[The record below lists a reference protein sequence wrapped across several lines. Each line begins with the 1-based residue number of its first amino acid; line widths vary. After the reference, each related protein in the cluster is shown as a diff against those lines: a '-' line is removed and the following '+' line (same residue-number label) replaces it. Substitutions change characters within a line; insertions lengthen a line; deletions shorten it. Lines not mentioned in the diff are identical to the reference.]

1 MRTVRQGRLSM
12 EEGEVTTPQMPF
24 KQPAKNSGFFSPRD
38 HQEWLGRLFLIYPDR
53 VVTKTFNAE
62 EGPVDMVEADVAIID
77 LIDPQTGQPTVL
89 QGTTIGGKALVPQ
102 LKTQLGAMVL
112 GRLAQGQAQGS
123 KSGAYFLTDF
133 TDQDGAAAQQYIQTH
148 PRQQF
153 AQPQAQTPAANVAQ
167 GQQYVQQQYGQAP
180 APAPYG
186 APQGAPNGQPQYA
199 SQQLPYDPWQGT
211 QAAPQGQP
219 QAAPAGPPQGQWGA
233 PPQGQ
238 PQQWAPPA
246 ANGQA
251 PAAAPAAAPQPSATG
266 EPQNPQ
272 LVQFLQSKGVPVTP
286 DMSNAQ
292 MQMIAATYGQ
302 PQ

>member
-1 MRTVRQGRLSM
+1 
-12 EEGEVTTPQMPF
+12 VTSPQLPF

-38 HQEWLGRLFLIYPDR
+38 HADWLGRLFLIYPDR

-77 LIDPQTGQPTVL
+77 LVDPQTGQPTVL

-123 KSGAYFLTDF
+123 KSGAYYLTDF
-133 TDQDGAAAQQYIQTH
+133 TDQDGVMAQQYIQTH

-153 AQPQAQTPAANVAQ
+153 AQPQAQQAPP
-167 GQQYVQQQYGQAP
+167 QQYGQAP
-180 APAPYG
+180 AQQPYG
-186 APQGAPNGQPQYA
+186 APQGVPNGQPQYA
-199 SQQLPYDPWQGT
+199 SQQLPYDPWQGS
-211 QAAPQGQP
+211 QAAPAPQP
-219 QAAPAGPPQGQWGA
+219 QAAPAGPQPGAWGA

-238 PQQWAPPA
+238 PPQP
-246 ANGQA
+246 NGAA
-251 PAAAPAAAPQPSATG
+251 PAAAPAAAPYGAPGAAPAPAGS
-266 EPQNPQ
+266 PQDPQ
-272 LVQFLQSKGVPVTP
+272 LVAFLQSKGVPVTP
-286 DMSNAQ
+286 DMSNGQ
-292 MQMIAATYGQ
+292 IQMIAQTF